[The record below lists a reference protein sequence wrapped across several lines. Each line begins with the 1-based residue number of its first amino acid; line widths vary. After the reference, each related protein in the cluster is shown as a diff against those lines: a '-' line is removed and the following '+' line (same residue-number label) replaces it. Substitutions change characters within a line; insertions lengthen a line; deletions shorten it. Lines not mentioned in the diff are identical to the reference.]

1 MTAHDTTTTAT
12 APTSDVV
19 PSPRAGSGEAL
30 DQDRLDALLG
40 QVVGDLGAL
49 LTAPLVLLGDRLGLF
64 TALAAG
70 GTTTAGELAE
80 RTGTSSRYV
89 AEWLL
94 AMAAS
99 GYVDHRGDRRF
110 GLSPE
115 QAAVFTEP
123 DHPAHLAGAFQGM
136 TAGVRN
142 LDRVTEA
149 FRTGEGV
156 GWHEHH
162 EDLFVGTERFFRPGY
177 LASLTSSWIP
187 ALPGLP
193 ERLQEGAHV
202 ADVGCGLGASTT
214 IMAAAYPA
222 SSFVGTDYH
231 EASIVQARER
241 AAAAGVG
248 DRTRF
253 EVASAQDLTGQYD
266 LVTLFDCL
274 HDMPDPRAALLA
286 VRRAVRDDGW
296 VLLVE
301 PMAWD
306 RVEDALN
313 PVGRVYA
320 GASVLICLPSG
331 LSAEPRTGLG
341 NQAGPARTLALAVE
355 AGFTRAREA
364 ARTPFNIV
372 YELRP

>member
-1 MTAHDTTTTAT
+1 
-12 APTSDVV
+12 
-19 PSPRAGSGEAL
+19 
-30 DQDRLDALLG
+30 
-40 QVVGDLGAL
+40 
-49 LTAPLVLLGDRLGLF
+49 
-64 TALAAG
+64 
-70 GTTTAGELAE
+70 
-80 RTGTSSRYV
+80 
-89 AEWLL
+89 
-94 AMAAS
+94 MAAS

-110 GLSPE
+110 GLTPE

-162 EDLFVGTERFFRPGY
+162 EDMFVGTERFFRPGY

-193 ERLQEGAHV
+193 ERLHGGAHV

-241 AAAAGVG
+241 AAAARVG

-286 VRRAVRDDGW
+286 VRRALRDDGW

>member
-1 MTAHDTTTTAT
+1 MTAHDTSTTS
-12 APTSDVV
+12 TSSGTV
-19 PSPRAGSGEAL
+19 PSPREGSGQEL

-40 QVVGDLGAL
+40 HVVDDLGAV

-64 TALAAG
+64 TSLATG
-70 GTTTAGELAE
+70 GTMTAEELAE
-80 RTGTSSRYV
+80 RTGTSARYV

-99 GYVDHRGDRRF
+99 GYVDHHGERRF

-115 QAAVFTEP
+115 QAAVLTEP
-123 DHPAHLAGAFQGM
+123 DHPAYMAGGFQSLN
-136 TAGVRN
+136 AGVRN
-142 LDRVTEA
+142 LDRMTEA

-162 EDLFVGTERFFRPGY
+162 PDMFEGTERFFRPGY
-177 LASLTSSWIP
+177 LAALTKSWIP
-187 ALPGLP
+187 ALAGLE
-193 ERLQEGAHV
+193 ERERRGAQV
-202 ADVGCGLGASTT
+202 ADLGCGLGASTR

-231 EASIVQARER
+231 EPSIAQARAR
-241 AAAAGVG
+241 AEEAGVA
-248 DRTRF
+248 DRIRF
-253 EVASAQDLTGQYD
+253 DVVSAQELTGHYD

-274 HDMPDPRAALLA
+274 HDMPDPLSALTS

-301 PMAWD
+301 PMSWD

-341 NQAGPARTLALAVE
+341 NQAGPARTLALAE
-355 AGFTRAREA
+355 QAGFTRCREA